1 MNYVKKMCIL
11 RQIKQGF
18 SGDGK
23 ALTGLIKLEQYGK
36 NLAIEVSV
44 INFAPLSSG
53 EYYCLIADE
62 KGRTEMLPL
71 RGKSLFNIIT
81 ALDISRGFCGVIC
94 FVKNGIYPIAYGAN
108 GDKVYDWRALVADA
122 LGEDTGREI
131 PFAATAATE
140 KNERQEKPVKL
151 NPAPVEPAPA
161 PAETNAENSRR
172 GAYDDEEVA
181 KVNYYQSEE
190 ENERNAL
197 EKDLDDDEAESGD
210 QKQEKTTE
218 ADLEENGNAS
228 RVLHPFAQDPDGYY
242 LSVKAELDELFAR
255 YEKDERLKDVFEC
268 SEWVRITDGEK
279 AEQLVGVIY
288 EDWKAKY
295 LCYALPTQDGS
306 NPPEEIAEICVF
318 VPATPFD
325 TSAGFFVIFQSAATG
340 ECIKPEK
347 L

>member
-53 EYYCLIADE
+53 EYYCLIADD

-108 GDKVYDWRALVADA
+108 GDKIYDWRALVADA
-122 LGEDTGREI
+122 LGEEKPRETH
-131 PFAATAATE
+131 FATASATSDNTQS
-140 KNERQEKPVKL
+140 NEQLTQKSP
-151 NPAPVEPAPA
+151 PAPVQTQTTANKNE
-161 PAETNAENSRR
+161 
-172 GAYDDEEVA
+172 YDDEEVA
-181 KVNYYQSEE
+181 NVNYYQKEAQ
-190 ENERNAL
+190 ENERTTDQKNS
-197 EKDLDDDEAESGD
+197 DDDDVESNDQAKTQEQETNVEEDGD
-210 QKQEKTTE
+210 
-218 ADLEENGNAS
+218 DS
-228 RVLHPFAQDPDGYY
+228 RVLRPFAQDPDGYY
-242 LSVKAELDELFAR
+242 LSVKAEIDELFQR
-255 YEKDERLKDVFEC
+255 YEKDERLKNTFPS
-268 SEWVRITDGEK
+268 SEWVRIPAENQTG
-279 AEQLVGVIY
+279 EQLVGVIY
-288 EDWKAKY
+288 DDWKAKY
-295 LCYALPTQDGS
+295 VCYALPTENGVS
-306 NPPEEIAEICVF
+306 PPEEIAEICVF
-318 VPATPFD
+318 VPATPFENQK
-325 TSAGFFVIFQSAATG
+325 GFFVIFQSAATG

-347 L
+347 I